1 MQSRASLVALR
12 QARHSLMESGRCPS
26 GLVDERLARSWQRC
40 IEQGLRPT
48 GRLGAADNLEQHAL
62 GVLRSRHHVLLAHS
76 RPVMEY
82 LSEQV
87 RGSQSVVVL
96 AGPCG
101 TLVDTCGDPFFL
113 GKAERVALASGAS
126 WHEAQRGTN
135 AIGTALAEMDS
146 IEIQGG
152 EHFLE
157 RNGFLTCAAAP
168 ILSGTGQLLGILDIS
183 SEHGRGSPHTL
194 GLVGTAARMIENRLM
209 ACDGQRHIR
218 LHLHARPEGIGTVG
232 EGIALISGDGWVVGA
247 NRAALALL
255 RLSHAQL
262 GSVALDQVLDASLQE
277 LLSRQHRQPDAAQ
290 PLRRHDGT
298 ALFGQLVPDRRTIMA
313 GAAAQTVQE
322 ALGARQAGETRQA
335 PRDALARLDTGD
347 ARWRAA
353 ADKARRVLGKPIA
366 LLIQGE
372 SGVGKEWFARA
383 AHDSGP
389 RRDGPFVAI
398 NCAAMPES
406 LIEAELFG
414 YRQGAFTGGR
424 REGQAGLLRQA
435 HGGTLFL
442 DEIGDMPLSL
452 QTRLLRVL
460 QERQVVPL
468 GGGTPVA
475 VDFALVS
482 ASNRRLREDAD
493 QGRFRADL
501 YYRINGLA
509 VELPPLRERGDF
521 EALAARM
528 LADIEPARPLRM
540 APALLAQLA
549 GHGWPGNLRQCAS
562 VLRTACAMLDP
573 HEDCLQWQ
581 HLPDDFQAELAQTAR
596 SGPRLDAAP
605 QSLDELSRSAVRQ
618 ALENCR
624 GNVTQAARML
634 GISRQTLYRKLAQDR
649 AADGLRLQ

>member
-1 MQSRASLVALR
+1 
-12 QARHSLMESGRCPS
+12 
-26 GLVDERLARSWQRC
+26 
-40 IEQGLRPT
+40 
-48 GRLGAADNLEQHAL
+48 
-62 GVLRSRHHVLLAHS
+62 
-76 RPVMEY
+76 
-82 LSEQV
+82 
-87 RGSQSVVVL
+87 
-96 AGPCG
+96 
-101 TLVDTCGDPFFL
+101 
-113 GKAERVALASGAS
+113 
-126 WHEAQRGTN
+126 
-135 AIGTALAEMDS
+135 
-146 IEIQGG
+146 
-152 EHFLE
+152 
-157 RNGFLTCAAAP
+157 
-168 ILSGTGQLLGILDIS
+168 
-183 SEHGRGSPHTL
+183 
-194 GLVGTAARMIENRLM
+194 
-209 ACDGQRHIR
+209 
-218 LHLHARPEGIGTVG
+218 
-232 EGIALISGDGWVVGA
+232 
-247 NRAALALL
+247 
-255 RLSHAQL
+255 
-262 GSVALDQVLDASLQE
+262 
-277 LLSRQHRQPDAAQ
+277 
-290 PLRRHDGT
+290 
-298 ALFGQLVPDRRTIMA
+298 MA

-383 AHDSGP
+383 AHDGGP